1 MNKKG
6 FTLFEVIIAVVLVSV
21 LLTSMLVTLVKV
33 RDAYSIVYENTDA
46 LIFSSSIARII
57 NNDFQQNGG
66 IRYIDCNY
74 NGDLCDI
81 TLNNDQKRRIEVYN
95 VYTGNLVKSSHQVKY
110 YIGNSNVSYNVS
122 ESDKIY
128 CEQVEHNIT
137 DPITGEIT
145 KKKEIRAECYK
156 ATADNTSS
164 VICTCEKQLVT
175 TTLRYS
181 DQTDKNN
188 ETNIYLKT
196 LSAQKLSA
204 IELKDGRYKATG
216 QKTVSGYNFGKMTF
230 TNIVYDSTNRKTDSG
245 KAYKNSISTLSIE
258 INDGVDTQDTTYNI
272 NLSSTSSYSPDKI
285 QMGKELVFR
294 FDNTVERPVGEVIS
308 GVSVEH
314 KIKAFH
320 IKFGVGFFVM
330 TNNNELLETRKL
342 TNDGGLGQI
351 PKATTGGYVF
361 DGYYYDLG
369 GPSEMQV
376 IDANGNII
384 ITSTYF
390 DKDKDDDGNT
400 IFLKA
405 KWK

>member
-81 TLNNDQKRRIEVYN
+81 TLNNDQKRRIEIYN
-95 VYTGNLVKSSHQVKY
+95 VYTGHLVKSQDQVKY
-110 YIGNSNVSYNVS
+110 YIGNSNVAYNVS
-122 ESDKIY
+122 DSDKIY
-128 CEQVEHNIT
+128 CEPVEHTYEDSNGLI
-137 DPITGEIT
+137 
-145 KKKEIRAECYK
+145 KKENVIKAECYK

-204 IELKDGRYKATG
+204 IELDEGKYKATG
-216 QKTVSGYNFGKMTF
+216 QQTVSGYNFGRMTF
-230 TNIVYDSTNRKTDSG
+230 TNVVYDSTNRKTASG
-245 KAYKNSISTLSIE
+245 KPYKNSISTLAIE
-258 INDGVDTQDTTYNI
+258 INDGVDTQNSTYNI
-272 NLSSTSSYSPDKI
+272 NLSSTSSYSPDKV
-285 QMGKELVFR
+285 QMGNELIFR
-294 FDNTVERPVGEVIS
+294 FDNTVERPVGEIIS

-320 IKFGVGFFVM
+320 IKFGVGFYVM
-330 TNNNELLETRKL
+330 TNKNELLETRKL
-342 TNDGGLGQI
+342 TNDNEMGQI
-351 PKATTGGYVF
+351 PKATSGGYVF

-369 GPSEMQV
+369 GPNEMQV
-376 IDANGNII
+376 IDENGNIV

-390 DKDKDDDGNT
+390 ETDKDDEGNT